1 MDVFKRA
8 KMILLFS
15 NVGIVLSVVIFMAGY
30 FSPPQK
36 LPFEDDL
43 EQTGLQGAGEEG
55 RYSQPPAP
63 FDKVVFMV
71 IDALRSDFVYGED
84 SGFGFTQ
91 SLIRS
96 GSAIPFTALAAP
108 PTLTLSRIKAMTQ
121 GSGQSFLDAWLNVM
135 HSADARRLVGEDTW
149 LSRFRAESAPEK
161 KMVYYGIDMWCMLYP
176 EIWDRYETVDSFY
189 LPNFSEVDSN
199 VTKGLISELDKDDW
213 KGLVLHYLGLDNA
226 AHFGGAG
233 SSIVRAK
240 QVEMDDVV
248 RQIYKALVDL
258 PSHANTL
265 FVLAGDHGMTD
276 NGNHGGDT
284 PAEIASA
291 LLFISPK
298 FEILGNTFTSPLPN
312 NPEFTYYSVVDQVDI
327 VPTLGALLGFSIPT
341 GSVGVV
347 IKQLLA
353 LFPEVSQQV
362 RVLMRNARQ
371 MVNLLSLKNRLGAS
385 MRLELCDSNCHCGSD
400 RAHHVLCLWER
411 LNAEGSATVQSE
423 DSNMHNVARLLQEIC
438 FDAQQA
444 LGVAHNNLNMHR
456 MATGIGLLVLVVISL
471 VSTLGVRKSEQSN
484 LHRLMSGAV
493 VLFHGITMFSS
504 RLVEGE
510 HLFWYWTSLAWFVY
524 LALRWLPTATSKAGA
539 IFMPLLH
546 IVGQS
551 LNPAG
556 ETPWGA
562 GKYLHGF
569 LDNSPVW
576 LWILAAGAHVLAVR
590 TLSEAIGVAVGVG
603 RYASIFGACLVC
615 GLTVIFKICSTHT
628 FNPELLEFLP
638 PWLQSTF
645 NEDVGNQAL
654 WSLWSGLLALC
665 IVLLVRRRA
674 GTTTVSQATSR
685 AVLVGIV
692 ELGNVYLRAQARP
705 KSLILFLIFDLQLHW
720 LLSASSKVQTNV
732 STVSLTTLLLT
743 QSAFFSGGRSNSL
756 ASLDMMNGYNGISH
770 TDSMLNVILVSLQT
784 ILSNWLGPVW
794 WSLAGLR
801 LLSEATASK
810 NRDSRVQCFLEYC
823 TYQALYSAASALAV
837 MASCLWWRD
846 DGVLWTV
853 LAPKYVNVALWAGF
867 HQLLVNGLLGMALWF
882 GIAV

>member
-1 MDVFKRA
+1 MDVFRRA
-8 KMILLFS
+8 KMMLLFS
-15 NVGIVLSVVIFMAGY
+15 NVGIVLGVVVFMAGY
-30 FSPPQK
+30 FSPPPR
-36 LPFEDDL
+36 LAFENDL
-43 EQTGLQGAGEEG
+43 EQTGLQGAGEEK
-55 RYSQPPAP
+55 RYSQPSAP

-84 SGFGFTQ
+84 SGFSFTQ
-91 SLIRS
+91 SLIKS

-149 LSRFRAESAPEK
+149 LSRFKSERAPEK
-161 KMVYYGIDMWCMLYP
+161 KMIYYGIDMWCMLYP

-199 VTKGLISELDKDDW
+199 VTRGLTSELDKDDW

-248 RQIYKALVDL
+248 RQIYTALEDL
-258 PSHANTL
+258 PIHANTL

-298 FEILGNTFTSPLPN
+298 FKSLGYTFTSPQPH
-312 NPEFTYYSVVDQVDI
+312 NPEYIYYSVVDQVDI
-327 VPTLGALLGFSIPT
+327 VPTLGTLLGFSIPA

-353 LFPEVSQQV
+353 LFPDLSQQV

-371 MVNLLSLKNRLGAS
+371 MVNLLCLKHG
-385 MRLELCDSNCHCGSD
+385 LEAPMQLDLCDSACHCGSN
-400 RAHHVLCLWER
+400 RAHRVLCLWER
-411 LNAEGSATVQSE
+411 LNFEGSVTAQSE
-423 DSNMHNVARLLQEIC
+423 DPNTHDAARLLQEIC
-438 FDAQQA
+438 VDAQQV
-444 LGVAHNNLNMHR
+444 LGVAHNNLNLRR
-456 MATGIGLLVLVVISL
+456 MATGIGLLTLVVFL
-471 VSTLGVRKSEQSN
+471 LSTLGFRESEQSA

-504 RLVEGE
+504 RLVEEE
-510 HLFWYWTSLAWFVY
+510 HRFWYWTSLAWFGY
-524 LALRWLPTATSKAGA
+524 LGLRWLTAGTSRVGA
-539 IFMPLLH
+539 MFLPLLH
-546 IVGQS
+546 VVGQS

-562 GKYLHGF
+562 GTYLHSF
-569 LDNSPVW
+569 LDDSPLW

-603 RYASIFGACLVC
+603 RYASTFGACLVC
-615 GLTVIFKICSTHT
+615 GLTVLFKICSTHT

-638 PWLQSTF
+638 PWLQSIF
-645 NEDVGNQAL
+645 SEEVGNLAL

-665 IVLLVRRRA
+665 IVLLVRHRA
-674 GTTTVSQATSR
+674 GTASVSQAASP
-685 AVLVGIV
+685 AILVGIV

-705 KSLILFLIFDLQLHW
+705 KSLILFLIFDLQLHC
-720 LLSASSKVQTNV
+720 LLSAFSKVQTDA
-732 STVSLTTLLLT
+732 STVSLTVLLLT

-784 ILSNWLGPVW
+784 ILSNWIGPVW

-801 LLSEATASK
+801 LLSAATASK
-810 NRDSRVQCFLEYC
+810 SRDSKMRCFLEYL
-823 TYQALYSAASALAV
+823 TSQTLYSAFSALAV

-882 GIAV
+882 GVAM

>member
-1 MDVFKRA
+1 MNVFRRA
-8 KMILLFS
+8 KTMLFFT
-15 NVGIVLSVVIFMAGY
+15 NVGIVLGVVVFMAGY
-30 FSPPQK
+30 FSPPPR
-36 LPFEDDL
+36 LAFENDL
-43 EQTGLQGAGEEG
+43 EQAGLQGAGEKEH
-55 RYSQPPAP
+55 YPQPSAP

-71 IDALRSDFVYGED
+71 IDALRSDFVYGDD
-84 SGFGFTQ
+84 SGFSFTQ
-91 SLIRS
+91 SLIKS
-96 GSAIPFTALAAP
+96 GPAIPFTALAAP

-149 LSRFRAESAPEK
+149 LSRFKSERASEK

-199 VTKGLISELDKDDW
+199 VTRGLTSELDKDDW

-240 QVEMDDVV
+240 QAEMDDVV
-248 RQIYKALVDL
+248 RQIYAALEDL
-258 PSHANTL
+258 PIHANTL

-284 PAEIASA
+284 PAETASA

-298 FEILGNTFTSPLPN
+298 FKSLGSTFTSPLPHN
-312 NPEFTYYSVVDQVDI
+312 SEYTYYSVVDQVDV
-327 VPTLGALLGFSIPT
+327 VPTLGALLGFSIPA
-341 GSVGVV
+341 GNVGVV

-353 LFPEVSQQV
+353 LFPDFSQQA

-371 MVNLLSLKNRLGAS
+371 MVSLLCLKHG
-385 MRLELCDSNCHCGSD
+385 LEAPIHLDLCDSTCLCGSD
-400 RAHHVLCLWER
+400 RARRVLCLWER
-411 LNAEGSATVQSE
+411 FNSEGSVTARTE
-423 DSNMHNVARLLQEIC
+423 DPNTHDAARLLQEIC
-438 FDAQQA
+438 DEAQQV
-444 LGVAHNNLNMHR
+444 LSVAHNNLNLGR
-456 MATGIGLLVLVVISL
+456 MTTGIALLVLVVFFL
-471 VSTLGVRKSEQSN
+471 LSTLGFPGSEHSN
-484 LHRLMSGAV
+484 THRLISGAV

-504 RLVEGE
+504 RLVEEE
-510 HLFWYWTSLAWFVY
+510 HRFWYWTSLAWLVY
-524 LALRWLPTATSKAGA
+524 LGLRWLPAGTSKVHAL
-539 IFMPLLH
+539 FLPLLH
-546 IVGQS
+546 VVGQS

-562 GKYLHGF
+562 GTYLHGF
-569 LDNSPVW
+569 LDDSPPW
-576 LWILAAGAHVLAVR
+576 LWILAAGAHLVAVR
-590 TLSEAIGVAVGVG
+590 TLSKAIGVAVGVG
-603 RYASIFGACLVC
+603 RYASTVGACLVC
-615 GLTVIFKICSTHT
+615 GLTVLFKICSTHT

-638 PWLQSTF
+638 PWLQSNF
-645 NEDVGNQAL
+645 SEEVGNLAL

-665 IVLLVRRRA
+665 IVLLIRHCT
-674 GTTTVSQATSR
+674 GTASVSQAASP
-685 AVLVGIV
+685 AILVGIV
-692 ELGNVYLRAQARP
+692 ELANVYLRAQARP

-720 LLSASSKVQTNV
+720 LLFSFSKVQTDI
-732 STVSLTTLLLT
+732 STISLTVLLLS

-770 TDSMLNVILVSLQT
+770 TDTMLNVILVSLQT
-784 ILSNWLGPVW
+784 ILSNWIGPVW

-801 LLSEATASK
+801 LLSAATASK
-810 NRDSRVQCFLEYC
+810 SQDSRVQCFLEYL
-823 TYQALYSAASALAV
+823 TYQALYSAFSALAV

-867 HQLLVNGLLGMALWF
+867 HQLLVNGLLGMGLWF
-882 GIAV
+882 GVAM

>member
-1 MDVFKRA
+1 MSEFRRS
-8 KMILLFS
+8 KMMLFLS
-15 NVGIVLSVVIFMAGY
+15 NVGIVLGVVVFMAGY
-30 FSPPQK
+30 FSPPPR
-36 LPFEDDL
+36 LAFGNDL
-43 EQTGLQGAGEEG
+43 EQAGLKGAGEKK
-55 RYSQPPAP
+55 RDPQPSAP

-84 SGFGFTQ
+84 SGFSFTQ
-91 SLIRS
+91 SLIKS

-149 LSRFRAESAPEK
+149 LSRFKSERAPEK

-199 VTKGLISELDKDDW
+199 VTRGLTSELDKDDW

-240 QVEMDDVV
+240 EVEMDDVV
-248 RQIYKALVDL
+248 RQIYTALENQ
-258 PSHANTL
+258 PIHANTL

-291 LLFISPK
+291 LLFMSPK
-298 FEILGNTFTSPLPN
+298 FRSLGNTFTSPQPR
-312 NPEFTYYSVVDQVDI
+312 NPEYTFYSVVDQVDI
-327 VPTLGALLGFSIPT
+327 VPTLGTLLGFSIPA

-347 IKQLLA
+347 INQLLA
-353 LFPEVSQQV
+353 IFPDFSQQM

-371 MVNLLSLKNRLGAS
+371 IVTLLRLKHG
-385 MRLELCDSNCHCGSD
+385 LEGPIHLDSCDSTCHCGSD
-400 RAHHVLCLWER
+400 KARRVLCLWER
-411 LNAEGSATVQSE
+411 FSSVGSGTAPSEGVNTDDAS
-423 DSNMHNVARLLQEIC
+423 RLLQEIC
-438 FDAQQA
+438 VEAQRV
-444 LGVAHNNLNMHR
+444 LSVAHNNLNLGR
-456 MATGIGLLVLVVISL
+456 MAAGIMVLVLVVFFLLSA
-471 VSTLGVRKSEQSN
+471 LGFQKSEHMEEE
-484 LHRLMSGAV
+484 HR
-493 VLFHGITMFSS
+493 
-504 RLVEGE
+504 
-510 HLFWYWTSLAWFVY
+510 FWYWTSLAWFVY
-524 LALRWLPTATSKAGA
+524 LGLRWLPSGTRVGA
-539 IFMPLLH
+539 LLLPLLH
-546 IVGQS
+546 VVGQS
-551 LNPAG
+551 VNPAG
-556 ETPWGA
+556 ETPWAA
-562 GKYLHGF
+562 GTHLHSF
-569 LDNSPVW
+569 LDASPLW

-603 RYASIFGACLVC
+603 RYASTFGACLVC
-615 GLTVIFKICSTHT
+615 GLTVLFKICSTHT

-638 PWLQSTF
+638 MRLQSAF
-645 NEDVGNQAL
+645 SEEVGNLAL
-654 WSLWSGLLALC
+654 WSMWSGLLALC
-665 IVLLVRRRA
+665 IVLLVRYRT
-674 GTTTVSQATSR
+674 GTVSVSQAASP
-685 AVLVGIV
+685 VLVGIV
-692 ELGNVYLRAQARP
+692 ELANVYLRAQARP

-720 LLSASSKVQTNV
+720 LLSVFSKVRPDT
-732 STVSLTTLLLT
+732 STISLTVLLLT

-770 TDSMLNVILVSLQT
+770 TDSMRNVLLVSLQT
-784 ILSNWLGPVW
+784 ILSNWIGPVW

-801 LLSEATASK
+801 LLSATTAAK
-810 NRDSRVQCFLEYC
+810 SRHVKARCFLEYL
-823 TYQALYSAASALAV
+823 TYQTLYSACGVLAV

-853 LAPKYVNVALWAGF
+853 LAPKYVNVALWVGF
-867 HQLLVNGLLGMALWF
+867 HQLLVNVLLGMGLWF
-882 GIAV
+882 GVVM